1 MYKTVTLINNYGL
14 QFAEPELLEKI
25 IKLPDHELNW
35 LSGFCAGLAKSK
47 LNPQQSIQLPEQGSV
62 AKVIVLYASQS
73 GNAQLIAETLQLKLG
88 EANITADLKSC
99 EQIKLKQLKD
109 YSLLFI
115 IAATHGEGE
124 APDNSIDF
132 LELLHSKK
140 APALAQLQH
149 AVLALGDSSYE
160 FFCQTGKDFEQALL
174 NLNSTKLFQRTD
186 CDVDFEEQ
194 ADQWI
199 KDVVSKLETMDLG
212 NKQTLTTSNSNVAS
226 TSLQPKMAYDKK
238 HPYMASVLTVQKIT
252 GAGSIKDTYHVELS
266 IENSG
271 FQYSAG
277 DFIGIW
283 AINQAQ
289 LVSQILQ
296 HAKVDADQTVSF
308 KDDVYNIADL
318 LSTKL
323 ELTQLNKKLL
333 VAYNDIAENKQLT
346 SILENNV
353 QQYIEKHQF
362 IDLFIDFPTTLN
374 VEQLIALLSPLKPRL
389 YSIAS
394 SQQEAE
400 DEIHLT
406 INAVSESNANGIR
419 NGLASNYLIHQLKE
433 NEQVAIYIDTNP
445 NFKLPDHDNN
455 IILIGPGTGIAPFRS
470 FLQER
475 DSLKAKGKN
484 WIFFGNPN
492 FNTDFLYQAEFKKYL
507 TSGLLTR
514 IDLAFSRD
522 QQNKIYVQD
531 KLLENS
537 AQLWHWLDVE
547 QASIYVCGDIKR
559 MAKDVEKTLL
569 TVIQNEGGKT
579 EVEAKGYLKYLRKNK
594 RYQRDVY

>member
-1 MYKTVTLINNYGL
+1 MTLINNYGL

>member
-1 MYKTVTLINNYGL
+1 VTLINNYGL